1 MLRRACQP
9 CRVTRRDDMEVTNT
23 VLPVVCYQRVS
34 VFASG
39 SRFDGELMVPVAFGT
54 DDPTRSMRF

>member
-1 MLRRACQP
+1 
-9 CRVTRRDDMEVTNT
+9 MEVTNT